1 MGEHVRELRG
11 VRDELSE
18 LAEVR
23 LETGIRSVVKVE
35 GKKKSLLAGREKLRG
50 EFRGEGFREEYFV
63 F

>member
-1 MGEHVRELRG
+1 M
-11 VRDELSE
+11 RDELSE